1 MEPTP
6 SRLTADAQSADAQSD
21 VEYRRLPRVSNSDL
35 TRLRDWLFGRERV
48 LNTRAVTLG
57 RAVHE
62 RVLEPH
68 KSSELPKGVQA
79 EQVDA
84 LSRRLQMHDA
94 FQRYARTAE
103 KECVKLF
110 TDPDTGLDCKARL
123 DLVYEKATVLDVKTT
138 SCRTYSAFVQTC
150 YEYDYDRQAAFYLD
164 SVEGKDFI
172 FVGVQKVEPF
182 NIYWFD
188 ASTEAGFIDY
198 GRRKYKR
205 LLHTWKELRYDT
217 LEGNTWYLPD

>member
-1 MEPTP
+1 MEHAP
-6 SRLTADAQSADAQSD
+6 SRLIADAPPANGLSDA
-21 VEYRRLPRVSNSDL
+21 EYRRLRRVSNSDL

-48 LNTRAVTLG
+48 LNARAVALG

-68 KSSELPKGVQA
+68 KSGQLGPGVLPD
-79 EQVDA
+79 QVDA
-84 LSRRLQMHDA
+84 LSRRLQAHGP
-94 FQRYARTAE
+94 FQRYAQASE
-103 KECVKLF
+103 KECVQLF

-123 DLVYEKATVLDVKTT
+123 DLVYRNSTVLDVKTT
-138 SCRTYSAFVQTC
+138 SCRSYEAFVQTC

-164 SVEGKDFI
+164 SVRAREFI

-188 ASTEAGFIDY
+188 ASAESGFIDY

-205 LLHTWKELRYDT
+205 LLHTWKELSYDT
-217 LEGNTWYLPD
+217 FEGNTWHVPD

>member
-1 MEPTP
+1 MERAT
-6 SRLTADAQSADAQSD
+6 SRLIADAHAVNEPSDA
-21 VEYRRLPRVSNSDL
+21 EYRRMRRVSNSDL

-48 LNTRAVTLG
+48 LNARAVALG

-68 KSSELPKGVQA
+68 KSSELGPGVQPDH
-79 EQVDA
+79 VDA
-84 LSRRLQMHDA
+84 LSRRLQAHEP
-94 FQRYARTAE
+94 FQRYALAAE

-123 DLVYEKATVLDVKTT
+123 DLVYEKSTVLDVKTT
-138 SCRTYSAFVQTC
+138 SCRTYGAFVQTC
-150 YEYDYDRQAAFYLD
+150 HEYDYDRQAAFYLD
-164 SVEGKDFI
+164 SAGAREFI

-182 NIYWFD
+182 QIYWFD
-188 ASTEAGFIDY
+188 TRTEPGFIDY

-205 LLHTWKELRYDT
+205 LLHTWKELSYDT
-217 LEGNTWYLPD
+217 FEGNTWHVPD